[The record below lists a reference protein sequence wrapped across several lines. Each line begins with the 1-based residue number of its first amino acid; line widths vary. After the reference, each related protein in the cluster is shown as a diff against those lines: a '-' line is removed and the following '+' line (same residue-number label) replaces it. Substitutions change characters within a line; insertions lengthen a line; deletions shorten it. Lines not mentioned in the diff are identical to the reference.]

1 VSNDTPASNYLHL
14 ELHVPDF
21 EQVKSYYGILGFR
34 IVWERVPEE
43 AKGYLVIERDGTVIC
58 FWGGNEAIYDQ
69 PYFKRFPKDTP
80 RGYGVELVIMVE
92 DIESFYNSV
101 KDSINV
107 VEPLVEQPWGL
118 HDFRVADPFGYY
130 LRFTSKHNIL
140 DKGNAVE

>member
-1 VSNDTPASNYLHL
+1 MSDSPASNYLHL

-21 EQVKSYYGILGFR
+21 EQVKSYYGTLGFSV
-34 IVWERVPEE
+34 VWERVPEE
-43 AKGYLVIERDGTVIC
+43 AKGYLVMERDGTVLC
-58 FWGGNEAIYDQ
+58 FWGGNEAIYEQ

-92 DIESFYNSV
+92 DIESYYTSV

-118 HDFRVADPFGYY
+118 KDFRAADPFGYY
-130 LRFTSKHNIL
+130 LRFTSRHNIL
-140 DKGNAVE
+140 DKANAVE